1 MYAKKIRFEILVYDC
16 QIVEYLKNHAYME
29 SNDSV
34 ITFDETID
42 AVAKSYNNMSIDSVN
57 KETKYKMDYHI
68 LNTIFLVPIY
78 HHRY

>member
-1 MYAKKIRFEILVYDC
+1 
-16 QIVEYLKNHAYME
+16 ME

-68 LNTIFLVPIY
+68 LNTISLVPIY
-78 HHRY
+78 YNCY